1 MEGNKEKK
9 VARIC
14 IEADDRRETTAEAW
28 VFVGTDSTNHINTSW
43 VCVNEEKEGIPKII
57 WLIAALA
64 DAGQKMMDAILKTGG
79 ITGDEVK
86 KMVEMAM
93 KRIKQR
99 EGEAKKC

>member
-1 MEGNKEKK
+1 MAGNKEKK

-14 IEADDRRETTAEAW
+14 IEADERMKTTAEAW
-28 VFVGTDSTNHINTSW
+28 VFVGIDNTNGIDTSW
-43 VCVNEEKEGIPKII
+43 VYINEENEGIPQII
-57 WLIAALA
+57 WLMALLA
-64 DAGQKMMDAILKTGG
+64 VAGQKMMDAILKTGG

-93 KRIKQR
+93 KLIKQK